1 MKASELEE
9 LRSYNAMM
17 NEKLKQRDTHQAE
30 EATVVRTNVHANQG
44 PEEALRVEGDAF
56 FSAPTISKQGPK
68 VKSMLEANAQ

>member
-17 NEKLKQRDTHQAE
+17 NEKVKQRDMQQPD
-30 EATVVRTNVHANQG
+30 EATVVRGNVQAHHG
-44 PEEALRVEGDAF
+44 SEEALRVEGDAF

-68 VKSMLEANAQ
+68 VKSMLEANV